1 MHLFQA
7 RKKKKKKKNPEKI
20 KELNQKLITDILVAL
35 RNLVPFMQF
44 KKYKKHPWMSVTF
57 SKVAGFRS
65 SMGVFHVFSTVQ
77 MVPDRAT
84 RHR

>member
-1 MHLFQA
+1 
-7 RKKKKKKKNPEKI
+7 
-20 KELNQKLITDILVAL
+20 
-35 RNLVPFMQF
+35 
-44 KKYKKHPWMSVTF
+44 MSVTF